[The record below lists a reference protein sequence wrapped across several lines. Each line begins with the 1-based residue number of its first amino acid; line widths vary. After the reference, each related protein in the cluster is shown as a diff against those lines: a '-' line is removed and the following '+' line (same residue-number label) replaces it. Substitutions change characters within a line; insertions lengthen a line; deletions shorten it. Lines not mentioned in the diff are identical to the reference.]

1 MIVVIVGIVIVSLGV
16 TLNVHATGLASV
28 DNKADFST
36 DTIYQ
41 VITDRFY
48 DGNIQNNPTGDIF
61 DKSNLRKYHG
71 GDWQGIIEKIKDGY
85 LTNLGVSAIWISSPI
100 ENITTLDPTN
110 GSAAYH
116 GYWARDFFKT
126 NQAFGTMEDFQN
138 LVKVAHEN
146 NINVVIDFA
155 PNHTSTAEFKGMAFP
170 EDGRLYRREIG
181 M

>member
-1 MIVVIVGIVIVSLGV
+1 MIVVIVGIVIVSLEV

-71 GDWQGIIEKIKDGY
+71 GDW
-85 LTNLGVSAIWISSPI
+85 
-100 ENITTLDPTN
+100 
-110 GSAAYH
+110 
-116 GYWARDFFKT
+116 
-126 NQAFGTMEDFQN
+126 
-138 LVKVAHEN
+138 
-146 NINVVIDFA
+146 
-155 PNHTSTAEFKGMAFP
+155 
-170 EDGRLYRREIG
+170 
-181 M
+181 

>member
-1 MIVVIVGIVIVSLGV
+1 M
-16 TLNVHATGLASV
+16 ASV
-28 DNKADFST
+28 DNKDDFST

-85 LTNLGVSAIWISSPI
+85 LTNLGVSAIWISSPV

-110 GSAAYH
+110 GSAA
-116 GYWARDFFKT
+116 
-126 NQAFGTMEDFQN
+126 
-138 LVKVAHEN
+138 
-146 NINVVIDFA
+146 
-155 PNHTSTAEFKGMAFP
+155 
-170 EDGRLYRREIG
+170 
-181 M
+181 

>member
-71 GDWQGIIEKIKDGY
+71 GDW
-85 LTNLGVSAIWISSPI
+85 
-100 ENITTLDPTN
+100 
-110 GSAAYH
+110 
-116 GYWARDFFKT
+116 
-126 NQAFGTMEDFQN
+126 
-138 LVKVAHEN
+138 
-146 NINVVIDFA
+146 
-155 PNHTSTAEFKGMAFP
+155 
-170 EDGRLYRREIG
+170 
-181 M
+181 

>member
-1 MIVVIVGIVIVSLGV
+1 M
-16 TLNVHATGLASV
+16 
-28 DNKADFST
+28 
-36 DTIYQ
+36 
-41 VITDRFY
+41 
-48 DGNIQNNPTGDIF
+48 
-61 DKSNLRKYHG
+61 
-71 GDWQGIIEKIKDGY
+71 
-85 LTNLGVSAIWISSPI
+85 TNLGVSAIWISSPI

-146 NINVVIDFA
+146 NIKVVIDFA

>member
-16 TLNVHATGLASV
+16 TLNVQATGLESV

-71 GDWQGIIEKIKDGY
+71 RDW
-85 LTNLGVSAIWISSPI
+85 
-100 ENITTLDPTN
+100 
-110 GSAAYH
+110 
-116 GYWARDFFKT
+116 
-126 NQAFGTMEDFQN
+126 
-138 LVKVAHEN
+138 
-146 NINVVIDFA
+146 
-155 PNHTSTAEFKGMAFP
+155 
-170 EDGRLYRREIG
+170 
-181 M
+181 